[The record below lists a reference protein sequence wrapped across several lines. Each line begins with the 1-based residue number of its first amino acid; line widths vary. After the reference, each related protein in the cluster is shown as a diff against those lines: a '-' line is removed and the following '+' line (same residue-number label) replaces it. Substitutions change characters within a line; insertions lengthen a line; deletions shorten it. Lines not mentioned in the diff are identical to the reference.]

1 MRNWRERHP
10 IQFMA
15 LFLVIYLLFFGF
27 LETVN
32 QTPRLW
38 LHCGLDDLIPFCK
51 YAIVPYVLWFLYV
64 PGVLLFLLWRAPRQE
79 FWRLCLPLFAGMT
92 MALLFYAIV
101 PNGLALRPHYVSGND
116 IFAQAVRSLYR
127 TDTPINVCPSIH
139 VFNSVTLMLAY
150 YRCRCFDAPRLRW
163 MRPAAAV
170 LCVSITLST
179 MLLKQHSVI
188 DVVFGMLLAFALDGI
203 AAEMQRAPQT
213 TQRNRRQRQPEWL

>member
-15 LFLVIYLLFFGF
+15 LFLLVYLLFFGF

-79 FWRLCLPLFAGMT
+79 FWRLCLPLFAGM
-92 MALLFYAIV
+92 MLALSFCLVV
-101 PNGLALRPHYVSGND
+101 PNGVALRPRYVLGSD
-116 IFAQAVRSLYR
+116 VFARTVRLLWR
-127 TDTPINVCPSIH
+127 ADTSTNVCPSIH
-139 VFNSVTLMLAY
+139 VFNSVMVDLAVQ
-150 YRCRCFDAPRLRW
+150 RCSCLGSRRGQWVRWGSRL
-163 MRPAAAV
+163 
-170 LCVSITLST
+170 LCVSIVLST

-188 DVVFGMLLAFALDGI
+188 DAVCGLVLSMTLD
-203 AAEMQRAPQT
+203 AAAGLMQREEP
-213 TQRNRRQRQPEWL
+213 RRSRRALLRL

>member
-15 LFLVIYLLFFGF
+15 LFLIVYLLFFGF

-79 FWRLCLPLFAGMT
+79 FWRLCLPLFAGM
-92 MALLFYAIV
+92 MLALSFCLVV
-101 PNGLALRPHYVSGND
+101 PNGVALRPRYVLGSD
-116 IFAQAVRSLYR
+116 VFARTVR
-127 TDTPINVCPSIH
+127 
-139 VFNSVTLMLAY
+139 
-150 YRCRCFDAPRLRW
+150 
-163 MRPAAAV
+163 
-170 LCVSITLST
+170 
-179 MLLKQHSVI
+179 LL
-188 DVVFGMLLAFALDGI
+188 
-203 AAEMQRAPQT
+203 
-213 TQRNRRQRQPEWL
+213 

>member
-15 LFLVIYLLFFGF
+15 LFLLVYLLFFGF

-79 FWRLCLPLFAGMT
+79 FWRLCLPLFAGM
-92 MALLFYAIV
+92 MLALSFCLVV
-101 PNGLALRPHYVSGND
+101 PNGVALRPRYVLGSD
-116 IFAQAVRSLYR
+116 VFARTVRLLWR
-127 TDTPINVCPSIH
+127 ADTSTNVCPSIH
-139 VFNSVTLMLAY
+139 VFNSVTLLLAY
-150 YRCRCFDAPRLRW
+150 YRSRIFDAPRRRW

-170 LCVSITLST
+170 LCVSIVCST
-179 MLLKQHSVI
+179 VLLKQHSCI
-188 DVVFGMLLAFALDGI
+188 DVALGALLALVLDTAFT
-203 AAEMQRAPQT
+203 AAERSQLPQVRRA
-213 TQRNRRQRQPEWL
+213 